1 MMFLVNLLWYNSL
14 SKLPCHFPYVVV
26 TFLINL
32 SQVETDE
39 KKHGGE
45 LVADVLKVS
54 QTIHAKNMN

>member
-1 MMFLVNLLWYNSL
+1 MIPVSGIIL
-14 SKLPCHFPYVVV
+14 SEFPCHFRPVIG
-26 TFLINL
+26 FLNNL

-54 QTIHAKNMN
+54 PTTHVKYTN

>member
-1 MMFLVNLLWYNSL
+1 MHDSSKWYNSL
-14 SKLPCHFPYVVV
+14 SEFPCHFRCVIS
-26 TFLINL
+26 FLNNL

-54 QTIHAKNMN
+54 PTIRVKYMN